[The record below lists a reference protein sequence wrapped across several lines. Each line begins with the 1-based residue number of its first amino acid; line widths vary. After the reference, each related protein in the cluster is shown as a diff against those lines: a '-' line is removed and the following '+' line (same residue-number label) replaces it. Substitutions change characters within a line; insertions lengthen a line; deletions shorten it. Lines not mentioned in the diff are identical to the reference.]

1 MTPSYVLTPRAQ
13 SDIEDIWDF
22 TVERWGVA
30 QAERYVRQLQPT
42 LEGVAARPRQGRAC
56 DDIRPGYFKIGSG
69 SHLVF
74 YRLTSDGIEIV
85 RILHQSM
92 DIDSHL

>member
-1 MTPSYVLTPRAQ
+1 MTPPYVLTPLAQ

-22 TVERWGVA
+22 TVDRWGLA
-30 QAERYVRQLQPT
+30 QAERYVRQLQRT
-42 LEGVAARPRQGRAC
+42 LEGVAEHPRQGRAC

-74 YRLTSDGIEIV
+74 YRLTSKGIEVV

-92 DIDSHL
+92 DIDRHL